1 MGSYNDKTC
10 FVTDDGS
17 LFMISFSVIIIDAT
31 MKNKKT
37 LRKSVRQNYY
47 NLVFPFHWYFEI
59 TNTWKR
65 KCDDLK
71 KTMQGYK
78 MNIGSVDTN
87 YMIGNVSLS

>member
-37 LRKSVRQNYY
+37 LRKSLKQKYY
-47 NLVFPFHWYFEI
+47 NLVFPFI
-59 TNTWKR
+59 DIPISR
-65 KCDDLK
+65 MSK
-71 KTMQGYK
+71 KEM
-78 MNIGSVDTN
+78 
-87 YMIGNVSLS
+87 

>member
-37 LRKSVRQNYY
+37 LRKSLKQKYY
-47 NLVFPFHWYFEI
+47 NLVFPFH
-59 TNTWKR
+59 
-65 KCDDLK
+65 
-71 KTMQGYK
+71 
-78 MNIGSVDTN
+78 
-87 YMIGNVSLS
+87 